1 MMVENIESKGREQQV
16 YMSYHEDGLL
26 DLLVGLAILLG
37 GLNMLLDWDISLG
50 ALWVVIW
57 LPLWL
62 AAKRS
67 ITARRTLAVEVSEE
81 QYADMM
87 RGAVYVVIALVL
99 VVFASMVV
107 LWGGNTGKIPAW
119 FLDGL
124 QEYLAL
130 VLGLFGAVILSG
142 AAWLSGLQRLYA
154 YGLLTAVAFVGGY
167 LLNAPIV
174 LAVTMMG
181 AVITVWGAVTLARFV
196 RKHPK
201 EIG

>member
-99 VVFASMVV
+99 VVFAGMVV

>member
-1 MMVENIESKGREQQV
+1 MVENIESKGREQQV

-99 VVFASMVV
+99 VVFAGMVV